1 MNYLA
6 HLAVAAASSA
16 SPRYALGAVLS
27 DLCALSGLRC
37 AYPRL
42 TGELAA
48 GLRCHRAADR
58 AFHADPAFLAG
69 AGSLRAA
76 ALAAGLPPGASRAIG
91 HAGWELLLDGS
102 PALAWAG
109 SGLVAALGE
118 WPAAS
123 PAFDAAGRRA
133 PLDRLPRPRGGGRA
147 AVARPRS
154 SAAARLRPPPPAG
167 GGGSVGGGPS
177 AGLGGGD
184 RALGAGH
191 RPAGRR
197 AGGLTAG
204 AGGSAPAPDRGA
216 SVSGVSWRGLLT
228 RSDTSTRA
236 SWPGGGGRRSRPATS
251 GSRAWGASH
260 PAQSSGR
267 TTTGMRSWTA
277 ERSGLAMV
285 VTIATVRS
293 TWPSGPCQISQIP
306 ARAMSDPSTGR
317 TKNGRPRRPV
327 AVGSR
332 RHSKNP
338 LAGTRHRRRWKAAR
352 NEGALATVSARAL
365 ISRWPVLGFVAQLGT
380 RPQRRVPSLRRSPSR
395 TATTESTCWDGAT
408 L

>member
-123 PAFDAAGRRA
+123 PAFDAAGQATWRHLAERLAAERPWTAYRDPEAVAERLWRA
-133 PLDRLPRPRGGGRA
+133 LDRRPRLA
-147 AVARPRS
+147 FARH
-154 SAAARLRPPPPAG
+154 
-167 GGGSVGGGPS
+167 
-177 AGLGGGD
+177 
-184 RALGAGH
+184 H
-191 RPAGRR
+191 RPAVAALLAEARPLVLAEATALLARVIGRL
-197 AGGLTAG
+197 ADE
-204 AGGSAPAPDRGA
+204 P
-216 SVSGVSWRGLLT
+216 GV
-228 RSDTSTRA
+228 
-236 SWPGGGGRRSRPATS
+236 
-251 GSRAWGASH
+251 
-260 PAQSSGR
+260 
-267 TTTGMRSWTA
+267 
-277 ERSGLAMV
+277 
-285 VTIATVRS
+285 
-293 TWPSGPCQISQIP
+293 
-306 ARAMSDPSTGR
+306 
-317 TKNGRPRRPV
+317 
-327 AVGSR
+327 
-332 RHSKNP
+332 
-338 LAGTRHRRRWKAAR
+338 
-352 NEGALATVSARAL
+352 
-365 ISRWPVLGFVAQLGT
+365 
-380 RPQRRVPSLRRSPSR
+380 
-395 TATTESTCWDGAT
+395 
-408 L
+408 